1 MRVYIFNCLLFI
13 YNNICAYYS
22 HIYIYTLYDDVSTV
36 NFVIP
41 DQLSYSA
48 NALLFS
54 PGCRP
59 PLPGENEASC
69 RFLGMEGDP
78 FKILIEMGQWSV
90 LMGLSLITNL
100 INNFAEK
107 TLLMTI

>member
-1 MRVYIFNCLLFI
+1 MCVCII
-13 YNNICAYYS
+13 

-41 DQLSYSA
+41 GQLSYSA
-48 NALLFS
+48 SALLFS

-78 FKILIEMGQWSV
+78 LKILIEMGQWSV
-90 LMGLSLITNL
+90 LVVYL
-100 INNFAEK
+100 
-107 TLLMTI
+107 